1 MEYLDYALEERV
13 AHVRLNR
20 GRSNAMN
27 AALIGELDSLLRE
40 LENDPAVRGL
50 VLHGKEGF
58 FSSGLD
64 LIELYNYN
72 EDEVR
77 QFWLNFIGLVK
88 CFVSFNKPA
97 VAAITGHSPAGG
109 CVLAICCDYRVMAKG
124 DFVIGLNELPV
135 GIIVPQPIFELYS
148 FWIGQGAAY
157 RSLMEGKLM
166 TPEEA
171 LSCGLVDE
179 VVAAQSLVGTAGRQL
194 QKYIAL
200 EPNSWRK
207 SKTNLRKNLIELFE
221 QDMSGV
227 IEDILKQWWAP
238 ATRAI
243 LKSIIENLTG
253 KN

>member
-27 AALIGELDSLLRE
+27 GALIGELDDLLQK
-40 LENDPAVRGL
+40 LDQDPAVRGL
-50 VLHGKEGF
+50 VLHGKDGF

-64 LIELYNYN
+64 LIELYSYN
-72 EDEVR
+72 EEEVK
-77 QFWLNFIGLVK
+77 QFWRDFISLVK
-88 CFVSFNKPA
+88 RFVSFSKPA
-97 VAAITGHSPAGG
+97 VAAISGHSPAGG

-148 FWIGQGAAY
+148 FWIGQGQAY
-157 RSLMEGKLM
+157 RNLMEGKLM

-171 LSCGLVDE
+171 LACGLVDE
-179 VVAAQSLVGTAGRQL
+179 LVVAQSLIGTAERQL
-194 QKYIAL
+194 HKYMAL

-207 SKTNLRKNLIELFE
+207 SKANLRKNLKELFE
-221 QDMSGV
+221 ADMTEL
-227 IEDILKQWWAP
+227 IEDISKQWWAP
-238 ATRAI
+238 ATRSI
-243 LKSIIENLTG
+243 LKSIIENLTV
-253 KN
+253 KK